1 MINLIDNTANYLSKF
16 RTKIWVEKHV
26 DIPEM
31 YNIKSQIKFETTVL
45 MSSLCDYSM
54 HTYIHVNGTKTHVRQ
69 GADAATIAVGKNNKQ
84 LISKD
89 ILH

>member
-26 DIPEM
+26 DIPGI

-45 MSSLCDYSM
+45 MSSLCDYSD
-54 HTYIHVNGTKTHVRQ
+54 T
-69 GADAATIAVGKNNKQ
+69 
-84 LISKD
+84 
-89 ILH
+89 